1 MSVEILVLAMRYIVT
16 GFTTKCNA
24 LYVDFC
30 GKGGT
35 CRRAAPGIRLR
46 SRLMTQSLAQHWALL
61 VAGVITAGVT
71 LFIFVRLVQDSARG
85 RLAAAVGQLR
95 NREKVARKA
104 ARRARKAPTTRG
116 SET

>member
-1 MSVEILVLAMRYIVT
+1 
-16 GFTTKCNA
+16 
-24 LYVDFC
+24 
-30 GKGGT
+30 
-35 CRRAAPGIRLR
+35 
-46 SRLMTQSLAQHWALL
+46 MTQSLAQHWALL